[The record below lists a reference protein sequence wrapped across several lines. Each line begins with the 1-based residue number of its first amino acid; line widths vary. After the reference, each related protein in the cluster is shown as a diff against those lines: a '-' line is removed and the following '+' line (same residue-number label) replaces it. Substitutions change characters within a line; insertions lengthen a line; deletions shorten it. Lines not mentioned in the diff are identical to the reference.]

1 MDQTQYIMKQ
11 IRLIIHKDITQ
22 GTTEQHSSAIKNCTN
37 QLCQQSWTM
46 VHLGTLWFFNS
57 RQTFEVSSMKC
68 RKTALHTIC
77 RSLSSLPHT
86 EQTCFTPMSGL
97 PVGLKCSLEKKNRSH
112 KGLVLIKKCIYFFRV
127 KGLEQP
133 SQVEKK
139 PVCADQLCSDI
150 QCSSI

>member
-1 MDQTQYIMKQ
+1 MQ
-11 IRLIIHKDITQ
+11 
-22 GTTEQHSSAIKNCTN
+22 KNCSTHN
-37 QLCQQSWTM
+37 LQVPKQPSSY
-46 VHLGTLWFFNS
+46 GTDMFYSNV
-57 RQTFEVSSMKC
+57 RTAC
-68 RKTALHTIC
+68 RL
-77 RSLSSLPHT
+77 RSAVL
-86 EQTCFTPMSGL
+86 
-97 PVGLKCSLEKKNRSH
+97 KKNRSH